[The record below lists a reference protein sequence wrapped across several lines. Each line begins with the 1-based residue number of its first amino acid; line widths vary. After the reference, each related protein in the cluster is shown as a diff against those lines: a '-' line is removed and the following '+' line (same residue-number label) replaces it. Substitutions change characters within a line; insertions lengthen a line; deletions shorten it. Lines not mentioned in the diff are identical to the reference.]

1 MHRIFNALHYL
12 GTVNSKASIHIR
24 LWTTYRNRGIPP
36 ESAYIVYIYIPCNND
51 LYECTEC
58 LPFFP
63 AIRMMARNDN
73 NKKSLAAHG
82 VIPLLVK
89 LAEGKD
95 VKEKRGIYTV
105 HCS

>member
-1 MHRIFNALHYL
+1 
-12 GTVNSKASIHIR
+12 
-24 LWTTYRNRGIPP
+24 
-36 ESAYIVYIYIPCNND
+36 
-51 LYECTEC
+51 
-58 LPFFP
+58 
-63 AIRMMARNDN
+63 MMARNDN

-95 VKEKRGIYTV
+95 VKEQRGIYTV